1 MNKYI
6 ASLVLILISAPVYAE
21 NYRFSLNA
29 GDLISNTYNYAT
41 GNSQGNP
48 TIFDSNQTR
57 RAKEAKIKAEERAR
71 IQAEKKAS
79 KIASQG
85 IKKAELNAFE
95 KGLMKPIT
103 KQGLAQGAKIAGG
116 AYLAKSGVGHIA
128 KHTLAAGTIIGVGG
142 AAIDIGEDIEYQNLI
157 SSPLYKELYN
167 EISAKASIIDD
178 QLYEQDKK
186 YRLCNKKMAFSYL
199 TVDKNIFDYSINN
212 VYLITLQINNIIN
225 PLFNVNS
232 YFKNQKNYKEYKK
245 QNKKLNIINIFQDQD
260 HIPSKA
266 SIIKYF
272 GTLNS
277 MQENNLVQ
285 NTTTIDITHI
295 WHKNAS
301 LSYLY
306 NNTKKRIESDSKN
319 LRDAT
324 FKDIAALGYYINQD
338 TGYLDK
344 ISYLKSSMIL
354 YKRNSKLCLYSR

>member
-48 TIFDSNQTR
+48 TIFDSSQTR

-85 IKKAELNAFE
+85 MKKAELNAFE

-142 AAIDIGEDIEYQNLI
+142 AAIDIGEDIEYQKLI

-178 QLYEQDKK
+178 QLYERNKR
-186 YRLCNKKMAFSYL
+186 YRLCNKNTAKFYL
-199 TVDKNIFDYSINN
+199 SMDQNIFERTINN
-212 VYLITLQINNIIN
+212 GFLSAFKINNPLNSLFDVNTYKIN
-225 PLFNVNS
+225 NNS
-232 YFKNQKNYKEYKK
+232 
-245 QNKKLNIINIFQDQD
+245 KLKTKGQTPD
-260 HIPSKA
+260 HIPSYAAIMK
-266 SIIKYF
+266 SFNIKMPRSSTNNYEQNMS
-272 GTLNS
+272 TL
-277 MQENNLVQ
+277 
-285 NTTTIDITHI
+285 TIFSS
-295 WHKNAS
+295 WHKNGS
-301 LSYLY
+301 PTFFYKNKSDTIY
-306 NNTKKRIESDSKN
+306 NDSIN
-319 LRDAT
+319 LREAT
-324 FKDIAALGYYINQD
+324 IKDLTEIGTYILQNSTEED
-338 TGYLDK
+338 RIKY
-344 ISYLKSSMIL
+344 IKSGMIL
-354 YKRNSKLCLYSR
+354 YTRNALLCLYSY